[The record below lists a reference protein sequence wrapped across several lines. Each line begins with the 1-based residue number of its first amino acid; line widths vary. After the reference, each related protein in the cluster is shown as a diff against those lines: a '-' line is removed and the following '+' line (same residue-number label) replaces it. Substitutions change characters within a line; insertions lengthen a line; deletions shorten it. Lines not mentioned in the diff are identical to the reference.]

1 MAKYDKDTTL
11 KEECDISTVSD
22 KNINKEKRSEKIT
35 IEKEHRPP
43 GSKLESIPR
52 ENAQV
57 DFDEIETIESTE
69 FVESCENECDNS
81 NIANLEQEV
90 PISDKGSDAS
100 QPLSLA
106 EQKELLRIVENHDR
120 IERARAFNKVLPP
133 ESPRAELD
141 DYWLA
146 SSRLMLRNRPSNKDN
161 TKSTL
166 YDPYN
171 VSTTSNRVFNNYIP
185 SMYNTDN
192 VSSLDDDVPGL
203 NTLEESA
210 SSEISKN
217 DIINPY
223 SSEKYPSSSYGA
235 STYSSR
241 YGTSPA
247 STSKSLFD
255 TFSPSPHSHGSWRSR
270 IYGTDAVQ
278 ENETSKPPP
287 TRNQNI
293 TDARDQMLSM
303 GFSDDDGWLTQ
314 LLEMK
319 NGNIEEV
326 IDVLTPVRNKN
337 RI

>member
-1 MAKYDKDTTL
+1 MRSGPCSATILGDG
-11 KEECDISTVSD
+11 EMSD
-22 KNINKEKRSEKIT
+22 KCRD
-35 IEKEHRPP
+35 
-43 GSKLESIPR
+43 
-52 ENAQV
+52 V
-57 DFDEIETIESTE
+57 
-69 FVESCENECDNS
+69 
-81 NIANLEQEV
+81 
-90 PISDKGSDAS
+90 S

-106 EQKELLRIVENHDR
+106 EQKELLLIVENHDR

-146 SSRLMLRNRPSNKDN
+146 SSRLMLRNRPSNKDY

-171 VSTTSNRVFNNYIP
+171 VSTTSNRVFNNYTP
-185 SMYNTDN
+185 SMYNSDHG
-192 VSSLDDDVPGL
+192 SSIENDIPSSNTLDDSV
-203 NTLEESA
+203 

-217 DIINPY
+217 DISNPY
-223 SSEKYPSSSYGA
+223 SSERYPSSSYGA
-235 STYSSR
+235 SNYASR

-247 STSKSLFD
+247 TTSKGLSDTYSPSSHSTS
-255 TFSPSPHSHGSWRSR
+255 SWRSR
-270 IYGTDAVQ
+270 IYGSDGVH
-278 ENETSKPPP
+278 ENETSKPTP
-287 TRNQNI
+287 TRNQNV
-293 TDARDQMLSM
+293 TDARDQMISM